1 MLWSACG
8 CSAAEPSLCAIDVP
22 LFRIHPNQ
30 WSASLLRGLALLGLV
45 SAQLSAADFWVD
57 HVEPILKEH
66 CAECHS
72 PTRSKS
78 RLDLSTFQ
86 NALRGGDRGAGF
98 VPGRPEESSLYLLLK
113 PGADPHMP
121 PKKQLSDEQLALI
134 RTGIEKLE
142 AKPAAA
148 ASSES
153 TSAPSNSSK
162 VRKPAWVP
170 PAGMAASAVI
180 DGFLERGWKT
190 RKVRPAARADDATW
204 LRRIHL
210 DLVGRIPTE
219 EEVARFQRMPARNRR
234 ETTVDGLLAH
244 SEHPRHLREM
254 FDVLW
259 LGRPTGNAEA
269 QRRDHRWNEFLEASF
284 RENRPWDGLVRDL
297 IVARPA
303 KPDQRGLV
311 QFLYERQNNPQ
322 AMAEAV
328 APLVFGVQIGCAQ
341 CHDHMVAR
349 EIKQAHY
356 WGMVAAFNRS
366 KNVDSEAGPGLAESA
381 IGGFVSFAN
390 LKKESQ
396 QARLVFFNGRSI
408 DEPWPAEGVKEV
420 DAPEKYRVAPP
431 KGKERAVAPADP
443 QFSRRQALAEAVTRD
458 NPLLARAA
466 VNRVWAMFLGRG
478 LVHPVDLMDS
488 QHAPSHP
495 ELLDWLAQDFERSG
509 YDLRRL
515 IRNLVL
521 SQAYQLDSRPAPGK
535 PPADEA
541 FARAI
546 EKPLSAEQLGRSL
559 ILATGPW
566 KADGKSGSARDDAS
580 VRRAL
585 VRDFPNL
592 FAPEYNATLQQAL
605 FLSNSPILEPLLQPQ
620 AGNLAERL
628 SALLDDKA
636 RVKTAFQAVLGRSP
650 DREEFQASLAYL
662 ADHPGQ
668 GGRSQFLWA
677 LMSGAEFQVNH

>member
-1 MLWSACG
+1 MA
-8 CSAAEPSLCAIDVP
+8 
-22 LFRIHPNQ
+22 LFRFHPSR
-30 WSASLLRGLALLGLV
+30 WSRPLLCGLALLGLV
-45 SAQLSAADFWVD
+45 STPLSAADFWAD

-66 CAECHS
+66 CVECHS

-153 TSAPSNSSK
+153 ASNSSTSLATGAVA
-162 VRKPAWVP
+162 VRKPVWVP
-170 PAGMAASAVI
+170 PAGMAPSAVI
-180 DGFLERGWKT
+180 DGFLERGWKA
-190 RKVRPAARADDATW
+190 RKMRPAARADDATW

-219 EEVARFQRMPARNRR
+219 EEVARFQRLPARKRR
-234 ETTVDGLLAH
+234 ETAVDGLLAH
-244 SEHPRHLREM
+244 PEHPRHLREM

-259 LGRPTGNAEA
+259 MGRPTGNAEA
-269 QRRDHRWNEFLEASF
+269 QRRDHHWYEFLETSF
-284 RENRPWDGLVRDL
+284 RENRPWDAMVRDL
-297 IVARPA
+297 ILARPA

-328 APLVFGVQIGCAQ
+328 APLVFGLQIGCAQ

-366 KNVDSEAGPGLAESA
+366 KNVDSDAGFGLAESA

-396 QARLVFFNGRSI
+396 QARLVFFNGRTV
-408 DEPWPAEGVKEV
+408 DEPWPAEGAKEV
-420 DAPEKYRVAPP
+420 DAPEKYRVPPP
-431 KGKERAVAPADP
+431 KNKERPPAPAEP

-535 PPADEA
+535 APADEA

-546 EKPLSAEQLGRSL
+546 EKPLSAEQLARSL
-559 ILATGPW
+559 ILAAGPW
-566 KADGKSGSARDDAS
+566 KADAKSPAAS
-580 VRRAL
+580 VTVDPTSLQRAL

-605 FLSNSPILEPLLQPQ
+605 FLSNSPVLESLLQPRS
-620 AGNLAERL
+620 GNLAERL
-628 SALLDDKA
+628 AALADDPT
-636 RVKTAFQAVLGRSP
+636 RVKTAFEAVLGRNP
-650 DREEFQASLAYL
+650 DRDELRASVAYL
-662 ADHPGQ
+662 QEHPGQ

-677 LMSGAEFQVNH
+677 LLSGAEFQVNH

>member
-1 MLWSACG
+1 M
-8 CSAAEPSLCAIDVP
+8 P
-22 LFRIHPNQ
+22 LFRLQ
-30 WSASLLRGLALLGLV
+30 SSRWSSSLLPRGGVALGLLWTR
-45 SAQLSAADFWVD
+45 LSAADFWAD

-66 CAECHS
+66 CSECHS

-98 VPGRPEESSLYLLLK
+98 VPGRPDESSLYLLLK

-121 PKKQLSDEQLALI
+121 PKKQLSDDQMALI
-134 RTGIEKLE
+134 RTGIEKLK
-142 AKPAAA
+142 ASPAAA
-148 ASSES
+148 PSPES
-153 TSAPSNSSK
+153 GKSGPGAQSGLAKSATAK
-162 VRKPAWVP
+162 VVKPIWVP
-170 PAGMAASAVI
+170 PAGMAAPEVI
-180 DGFLERGWKT
+180 DGFLERGWKA

-210 DLVGRIPTE
+210 DLVGRIPTAE
-219 EEVARFQRMPARNRR
+219 EIARFERLPSKTRR
-234 ETTVDGLLAH
+234 QTVVDELLAH
-244 SEHPRHLREM
+244 PEHPRHLREM

-259 LGRPTGNAEA
+259 MGRPSGKAEA
-269 QRRDHRWNEFLEASF
+269 QRRDHRWPEFLETAF
-284 RENRPWDGLVRDL
+284 RENRPWDELVRDL
-297 IVARPA
+297 IVARPSR
-303 KPDQRGLV
+303 PEQRGLV

-396 QARLVFFNGRSI
+396 QARLVFFNGRSV
-408 DEPWPAEGVKEV
+408 DEPWPAEGAKEL
-420 DAPEKYRVAPP
+420 DAPDKYRVAPP
-431 KGKERAVAPADP
+431 KDKERPQAPAEP
-443 QFSRRQALAEAVTRD
+443 RFSRRQALAEAVTRG

-466 VNRVWAMFLGRG
+466 VNRVWAMLLGRG

-488 QHAPSHP
+488 QHPPSHP
-495 ELLDWLAQDFERSG
+495 ELLDWLAKDFERSG

-521 SQAYQLDSRPAPGK
+521 TRAYQLESRPASGK
-535 PPADEA
+535 APADEA
-541 FARAI
+541 FARAL

-559 ILATGPW
+559 WLATGPW
-566 KADGKSGSARDDAS
+566 TAEGVSGSALDEAML
-580 VRRAL
+580 RRAL
-585 VRDFPNL
+585 VRDFPNV
-592 FAPEYNATLQQAL
+592 FAPEYNATLQQAM
-605 FLSNSPILEPLLQPQ
+605 FLSNSPVLEPLFQPR
-620 AGNLAERL
+620 AGNLAARL
-628 SALLDDKA
+628 ADFTDDAA
-636 RVKTAFQAVLGRSP
+636 RVRAAFRAVLGRSP
-650 DREEFQASLAYL
+650 DREELQASVAYL
-662 ADHPGQ
+662 ASHPGQ
-668 GGRSQFLWA
+668 GGRTQLLWA
-677 LMSGAEFQVNH
+677 LLTGAEFQVNH

>member
-1 MLWSACG
+1 M
-8 CSAAEPSLCAIDVP
+8 P
-22 LFRIHPNQ
+22 LFRLQ
-30 WSASLLRGLALLGLV
+30 SSRWSRWSSSLLLRGAVALGFIGMR
-45 SAQLSAADFWVD
+45 LSAADFWAD

-66 CAECHS
+66 CVECHS

-153 TSAPSNSSK
+153 ASNSSTSLATGASV
-162 VRKPAWVP
+162 VRKPVWVP
-170 PAGMAASAVI
+170 PADMAPSAVI
-180 DGFLERGWKT
+180 DGFLERGWKA

-219 EEVARFQRMPARNRR
+219 EEVARFQRLPARKRR

-244 SEHPRHLREM
+244 PEHPRHLREM

-259 LGRPTGNAEA
+259 MGRPTGNAEA
-269 QRRDHRWNEFLEASF
+269 QRRDHHWYEFLETSF
-284 RENRPWDGLVRDL
+284 RENRPWDAMVRDL

-303 KPDQRGLV
+303 KPEQRGLV

-328 APLVFGVQIGCAQ
+328 APLVFGLQIGCAQ

-366 KNVDSEAGPGLAESA
+366 KNVDSDAGFGLAESA

-396 QARLVFFNGRSI
+396 QARLVFFNGRTV
-408 DEPWPAEGVKEV
+408 DEPWPADGTKEV
-420 DAPEKYRVAPP
+420 DAPEKYRVPPP
-431 KGKERAVAPADP
+431 KNKERPPAPAEP

-495 ELLDWLAQDFERSG
+495 ELLDWLAHDFERSG

-535 PPADEA
+535 APADEA

-546 EKPLSAEQLGRSL
+546 EKPLSAEQLARSL
-559 ILATGPW
+559 ILAAGPW
-566 KADGKSGSARDDAS
+566 KADAKSPAAS
-580 VRRAL
+580 VTVDPTSLQRAL

-605 FLSNSPILEPLLQPQ
+605 FLSNSPVLESLLQPRP
-620 AGNLAERL
+620 GNLAERL
-628 SALLDDKA
+628 ADLADDPT
-636 RVKTAFQAVLGRSP
+636 RVKTAFQAVLGRNP
-650 DREEFQASLAYL
+650 DRDELRASVAYL
-662 ADHPGQ
+662 QEHPGQ

-677 LMSGAEFQVNH
+677 LLSGAEFQVNH

>member
-1 MLWSACG
+1 M
-8 CSAAEPSLCAIDVP
+8 P
-22 LFRIHPNQ
+22 LFRLQ
-30 WSASLLRGLALLGLV
+30 SSRWSRWSSSLRLRGVVALGLLGLR
-45 SAQLSAADFWVD
+45 LSAADFWAD

-66 CAECHS
+66 CVECHS

-142 AKPAAA
+142 AKPAAS

-153 TSAPSNSSK
+153 AAHSSTTLATGALV
-162 VRKPAWVP
+162 VRKPVWLP
-170 PAGMAASAVI
+170 PAGMAPSAVI
-180 DGFLERGWKT
+180 DGFLERGWKA

-219 EEVARFQRMPARNRR
+219 EEVARFQRLPARKRR

-244 SEHPRHLREM
+244 PEHPRHLREM

-259 LGRPTGNAEA
+259 MGRPTGNAEA
-269 QRRDHRWNEFLEASF
+269 QRRDHHWYEFLETSF
-284 RENRPWDGLVRDL
+284 RENRPWDAMVRDL

-303 KPDQRGLV
+303 KPEQRGLV

-328 APLVFGVQIGCAQ
+328 APLVFGLQIGCAQ

-366 KNVDSEAGPGLAESA
+366 KNVDSDAGFGLAESA

-396 QARLVFFNGRSI
+396 QARLVFFNGRTV
-408 DEPWPAEGVKEV
+408 DEPWPAEGTKEV
-420 DAPEKYRVAPP
+420 DAPEKYRVPPP
-431 KGKERAVAPADP
+431 KNKERPPAPAEP

-495 ELLDWLAQDFERSG
+495 ELLDWLAHDFERSG

-535 PPADEA
+535 APPDEA

-546 EKPLSAEQLGRSL
+546 EKPLSAEQLARSL
-559 ILATGPW
+559 ILAAGPR
-566 KADGKSGSARDDAS
+566 KADGKSPAAS
-580 VRRAL
+580 VTVDPTSLQRAL
-585 VRDFPNL
+585 VRDFPNI

-605 FLSNSPILEPLLQPQ
+605 FLSNSPVLESLLQPRS
-620 AGNLAERL
+620 GNLAERL
-628 SALLDDKA
+628 AGLADDPT
-636 RVKTAFQAVLGRSP
+636 RVKTAFQTVLGRSP
-650 DREEFQASLAYL
+650 DRDELRASVAYL
-662 ADHPGQ
+662 QEHPGQ

-677 LMSGAEFQVNH
+677 LLSGAEFQVNH

>member
-1 MLWSACG
+1 
-8 CSAAEPSLCAIDVP
+8 
-22 LFRIHPNQ
+22 
-30 WSASLLRGLALLGLV
+30 LALLGLV
-45 SAQLSAADFWVD
+45 SAPLSAADFWAD

-66 CAECHS
+66 CVECHS

-153 TSAPSNSSK
+153 ASNSLTSLATGASV
-162 VRKPAWVP
+162 VRKPVWVP
-170 PAGMAASAVI
+170 PAGMAPSAVI
-180 DGFLERGWKT
+180 DGFLERGWKA

-219 EEVARFQRMPARNRR
+219 EEVARFQRLPARKRR

-244 SEHPRHLREM
+244 PEHPRHLREM

-259 LGRPTGNAEA
+259 MGRPTGNAEA
-269 QRRDHRWNEFLEASF
+269 QRRDHHWYEFLETSF
-284 RENRPWDGLVRDL
+284 RENRPWDAMVRDL

-303 KPDQRGLV
+303 KPEQRGLV

-328 APLVFGVQIGCAQ
+328 APLVFGLQIGCAQ

-366 KNVDSEAGPGLAESA
+366 KNVDSDAGFGLAESA

-396 QARLVFFNGRSI
+396 QARLVFFNGRTV

-420 DAPEKYRVAPP
+420 DAPEKYRVPPP
-431 KGKERAVAPADP
+431 KNKERPPAPAEP

-495 ELLDWLAQDFERSG
+495 ELLDWLAHDFERSG

-535 PPADEA
+535 APTDEA

-546 EKPLSAEQLGRSL
+546 EKPLSAEQLARSL
-559 ILATGPW
+559 ILAAGPW
-566 KADGKSGSARDDAS
+566 KANAKSPAAS
-580 VRRAL
+580 VTVDPTSLQRAL

-605 FLSNSPILEPLLQPQ
+605 FLSNSPVLESLLQPRP
-620 AGNLAERL
+620 GNLAERL
-628 SALLDDKA
+628 ADLADDPT
-636 RVKTAFQAVLGRSP
+636 RVKTAFQAVLGRNP
-650 DREEFQASLAYL
+650 DRDELRASVAYL
-662 ADHPGQ
+662 QEHPGQ

-677 LMSGAEFQVNH
+677 LLSGAEFQVNH

>member
-1 MLWSACG
+1 
-8 CSAAEPSLCAIDVP
+8 
-22 LFRIHPNQ
+22 
-30 WSASLLRGLALLGLV
+30 LALLGLV
-45 SAQLSAADFWVD
+45 SAPLSAADFWAD

-66 CAECHS
+66 CVECHS

-153 TSAPSNSSK
+153 AAHSSTSLATGAVA
-162 VRKPAWVP
+162 VRKPVWVP
-170 PAGMAASAVI
+170 PAGMAPSAVI
-180 DGFLERGWKT
+180 DGFLERGWKA

-219 EEVARFQRMPARNRR
+219 EDVARFQRLPARKRR

-244 SEHPRHLREM
+244 PEHPRHLREM

-259 LGRPTGNAEA
+259 MGRPTGNAEA
-269 QRRDHRWNEFLEASF
+269 QRRDHHWYEFLETSF
-284 RENRPWDGLVRDL
+284 RENRPWDAMVRDL

-303 KPDQRGLV
+303 KPEQRGLV

-328 APLVFGVQIGCAQ
+328 APLVFGLQIGCAQ

-366 KNVDSEAGPGLAESA
+366 KNVDSDAGFGLAESA

-396 QARLVFFNGRSI
+396 QARLVFFNGRTV
-408 DEPWPAEGVKEV
+408 DEPWPADGTKEV
-420 DAPEKYRVAPP
+420 DAPEKYRVPPP
-431 KGKERAVAPADP
+431 KNKERPPAPAEP

-495 ELLDWLAQDFERSG
+495 ELLDWLAQDFEHNG

-535 PPADEA
+535 APADEA

-546 EKPLSAEQLGRSL
+546 EKPLSAEQLARSL
-559 ILATGPW
+559 ILAAGPW
-566 KADGKSGSARDDAS
+566 KADAKSPAAS
-580 VRRAL
+580 VTVDPTSLQRAL

-605 FLSNSPILEPLLQPQ
+605 FLSNSPVLESMLQPRS
-620 AGNLAERL
+620 GNLAERL
-628 SALLDDKA
+628 AGLADDST
-636 RVKTAFQAVLGRSP
+636 RVKTAFEAVLGRNP
-650 DREEFQASLAYL
+650 DRDELRASVAYL
-662 ADHPGQ
+662 QEHPGQ
-668 GGRSQFLWA
+668 GGWSQFLWA
-677 LMSGAEFQVNH
+677 LLSGAEFQVNH

>member
-1 MLWSACG
+1 M
-8 CSAAEPSLCAIDVP
+8 
-22 LFRIHPNQ
+22 R
-30 WSASLLRGLALLGLV
+30 
-45 SAQLSAADFWVD
+45 LSAADFWAD

-66 CAECHS
+66 CVECHS

-121 PKKQLSDEQLALI
+121 PKKQLSDDQMALI

-142 AKPAAA
+142 AKPAAS

-153 TSAPSNSSK
+153 ASNSSPSLATGAVA
-162 VRKPAWVP
+162 VRKPLWVP
-170 PAGMAASAVI
+170 PAGMAPSAVI
-180 DGFLERGWKT
+180 DGFLERGWKA

-219 EEVARFQRMPARNRR
+219 EEVARFQRLPARKRR

-244 SEHPRHLREM
+244 PEHPRHLREM

-259 LGRPTGNAEA
+259 MGRPTGNAEA
-269 QRRDHRWNEFLEASF
+269 QRRDHRWYEFLETSF
-284 RENRPWDGLVRDL
+284 RENRPWDAMVRDL

-303 KPDQRGLV
+303 KPEQRGLV

-328 APLVFGVQIGCAQ
+328 APLVFGLQIGCAQ

-366 KNVDSEAGPGLAESA
+366 KNVESEAGFGLAESA

-396 QARLVFFNGRSI
+396 QARLVFFNGRTV
-408 DEPWPAEGVKEV
+408 DEPWPADGIKEV
-420 DAPEKYRVAPP
+420 DAPEKYRVPPP
-431 KGKERAVAPADP
+431 KNKERPPAPAEP
-443 QFSRRQALAEAVTRD
+443 QFSRREALAEAVTRD

-495 ELLDWLAQDFERSG
+495 ELLDWLAHDFERSG

-535 PPADEA
+535 APPDEA

-546 EKPLSAEQLGRSL
+546 EKPLSAEQLARSL
-559 ILATGPW
+559 ILAAGPW
-566 KADGKSGSARDDAS
+566 KADAKSPAAS
-580 VRRAL
+580 VTVDPTSLQRAL

-605 FLSNSPILEPLLQPQ
+605 FLSNSPVLESLLQPRS
-620 AGNLAERL
+620 GNLAERL
-628 SALLDDKA
+628 AGLADDPT
-636 RVKTAFQAVLGRSP
+636 RVKTAFQAVLGRNP
-650 DREEFQASLAYL
+650 DRDELRASVAYL
-662 ADHPGQ
+662 QEHPGQ

-677 LMSGAEFQVNH
+677 LLSGAEFQVNH

>member
-1 MLWSACG
+1 
-8 CSAAEPSLCAIDVP
+8 
-22 LFRIHPNQ
+22 
-30 WSASLLRGLALLGLV
+30 
-45 SAQLSAADFWVD
+45 
-57 HVEPILKEH
+57 
-66 CAECHS
+66 
-72 PTRSKS
+72 
-78 RLDLSTFQ
+78 
-86 NALRGGDRGAGF
+86 
-98 VPGRPEESSLYLLLK
+98 
-113 PGADPHMP
+113 
-121 PKKQLSDEQLALI
+121 
-134 RTGIEKLE
+134 
-142 AKPAAA
+142 
-148 ASSES
+148 
-153 TSAPSNSSK
+153 
-162 VRKPAWVP
+162 
-170 PAGMAASAVI
+170 
-180 DGFLERGWKT
+180 
-190 RKVRPAARADDATW
+190 
-204 LRRIHL
+204 L

-219 EEVARFQRMPARNRR
+219 EDVARFQRLPARKRR

-244 SEHPRHLREM
+244 PEHPRHLREM

-259 LGRPTGNAEA
+259 MGRPTGNAEA
-269 QRRDHRWNEFLEASF
+269 QRRDHHWYEFLETSF
-284 RENRPWDGLVRDL
+284 RENRPWDAMVRDL

-328 APLVFGVQIGCAQ
+328 APLVFGLQIGCAQ

-366 KNVDSEAGPGLAESA
+366 KNVDSDAGFGLAESA

-396 QARLVFFNGRSI
+396 QARLVFFNGRTV

-420 DAPEKYRVAPP
+420 DAPEKYRVPPP
-431 KGKERAVAPADP
+431 KNKERPLAPAEP

-495 ELLDWLAQDFERSG
+495 ELLDWLAHDFERSG

-535 PPADEA
+535 APADEA

-546 EKPLSAEQLGRSL
+546 EKPLSAEQLARSL
-559 ILATGPW
+559 ILAAGPW
-566 KADGKSGSARDDAS
+566 KADAKSPAALVTVDPTSLQ
-580 VRRAL
+580 RAL

-605 FLSNSPILEPLLQPQ
+605 FLSNSPVLESMLQPRS
-620 AGNLAERL
+620 GNLAERL
-628 SALLDDKA
+628 AGLADDST
-636 RVKTAFQAVLGRSP
+636 RVKTAFEAVLGRDP
-650 DREEFQASLAYL
+650 DRDELRASVAYL
-662 ADHPGQ
+662 QEHPGQ

-677 LMSGAEFQVNH
+677 LLSGAEFQVNH

>member
-1 MLWSACG
+1 M
-8 CSAAEPSLCAIDVP
+8 P
-22 LFRIHPNQ
+22 LFRLQ
-30 WSASLLRGLALLGLV
+30 SSRWSRWSSSLRLRGVVALGLLGLR
-45 SAQLSAADFWVD
+45 LSAADFWAD

-66 CAECHS
+66 CVECHS

-153 TSAPSNSSK
+153 ASNSSTALATGAVA
-162 VRKPAWVP
+162 VRKPVWVP
-170 PAGMAASAVI
+170 PAGMAPLAVI
-180 DGFLERGWKT
+180 DGFLERGWKA

-219 EEVARFQRMPARNRR
+219 EEVARFQRLPARKRR

-244 SEHPRHLREM
+244 PEHPRHLREM

-259 LGRPTGNAEA
+259 MGRPTGNAEA
-269 QRRDHRWNEFLEASF
+269 QRRDHRWYEFLETSF
-284 RENRPWDGLVRDL
+284 RENRPWDAMVRDL

-303 KPDQRGLV
+303 KPEQRGLV

-328 APLVFGVQIGCAQ
+328 APLVFGLQIGCAQ

-366 KNVDSEAGPGLAESA
+366 KNVESEAGFGLAESA

-396 QARLVFFNGRSI
+396 QARLVFFNGRTV
-408 DEPWPAEGVKEV
+408 DEPWPADGIKEV
-420 DAPEKYRVAPP
+420 DAPEKYRVPPP
-431 KGKERAVAPADP
+431 KNKERPPAPAEP

-495 ELLDWLAQDFERSG
+495 ELLDWLAHDFERSG

-535 PPADEA
+535 APADEA

-546 EKPLSAEQLGRSL
+546 EKPLSAEQLARSL
-559 ILATGPW
+559 ILAAGPW
-566 KADGKSGSARDDAS
+566 KADSKSPAAS
-580 VRRAL
+580 VTVDPTSLQRAL

-605 FLSNSPILEPLLQPQ
+605 FLSNSPVLESLLQPRP
-620 AGNLAERL
+620 GNLAERL
-628 SALLDDKA
+628 AGLADDPT
-636 RVKTAFQAVLGRSP
+636 RVKTAFQAVLGRNP
-650 DREEFQASLAYL
+650 DRDELRASVAYL
-662 ADHPGQ
+662 QEHPGQ

-677 LMSGAEFQVNH
+677 LLSGAEFQVNH

>member
-1 MLWSACG
+1 
-8 CSAAEPSLCAIDVP
+8 
-22 LFRIHPNQ
+22 
-30 WSASLLRGLALLGLV
+30 LGLV
-45 SAQLSAADFWVD
+45 SAPLSAADFWAD

-66 CAECHS
+66 CVECHS

-153 TSAPSNSSK
+153 ASNSSTSLATGAVA
-162 VRKPAWVP
+162 VRKPVWVP
-170 PAGMAASAVI
+170 PAGMAPSAVI
-180 DGFLERGWKT
+180 DGFLERGWKA
-190 RKVRPAARADDATW
+190 RKMRPAARADDATW

-219 EEVARFQRMPARNRR
+219 EEVARFQRLPARKRR

-244 SEHPRHLREM
+244 PEHPRHLREM

-259 LGRPTGNAEA
+259 MGRPTGNAEA
-269 QRRDHRWNEFLEASF
+269 QRRDHRWYEFLETSF
-284 RENRPWDGLVRDL
+284 RENRPWDAMVRDL
-297 IVARPA
+297 ILARPA

-328 APLVFGVQIGCAQ
+328 APLVFGLQIGCAQ

-366 KNVDSEAGPGLAESA
+366 KNVDSDAGFGLAESA

-396 QARLVFFNGRSI
+396 QARLVFFNGRTVN
-408 DEPWPAEGVKEV
+408 EPWPADGTKEV
-420 DAPEKYRVAPP
+420 DAPEKYRVPPP
-431 KGKERAVAPADP
+431 KNKERPPAPAEP

-495 ELLDWLAQDFERSG
+495 ELLDWLAQDFEHNG

-535 PPADEA
+535 APADEA

-546 EKPLSAEQLGRSL
+546 EKPLSAEQLARSL
-559 ILATGPW
+559 ILAAGPW
-566 KADGKSGSARDDAS
+566 KADVKSPAAS
-580 VRRAL
+580 VTVDPTSLQRVL

-592 FAPEYNATLQQAL
+592 LAPEYNATLQQAL
-605 FLSNSPILEPLLQPQ
+605 FLSNSPVLESLLQPRP
-620 AGNLAERL
+620 GNLAERL
-628 SALLDDKA
+628 ADLADDPT
-636 RVKTAFQAVLGRSP
+636 RVKTAFQAVLGRNP
-650 DREEFQASLAYL
+650 DRDELRASVAYL
-662 ADHPGQ
+662 QEHPGQ

-677 LMSGAEFQVNH
+677 LLSGAEFQVNH

>member
-1 MLWSACG
+1 
-8 CSAAEPSLCAIDVP
+8 
-22 LFRIHPNQ
+22 
-30 WSASLLRGLALLGLV
+30 LALLGLV
-45 SAQLSAADFWVD
+45 SAPLSAADFWAD

-66 CAECHS
+66 CVECHS

-148 ASSES
+148 ASTES
-153 TSAPSNSSK
+153 ASNSSTSLATGASV
-162 VRKPAWVP
+162 VRKPVWVP
-170 PAGMAASAVI
+170 PADMAPSAVI
-180 DGFLERGWKT
+180 DGFLERGWKA

-219 EEVARFQRMPARNRR
+219 EEVARFQRLPARKRR

-244 SEHPRHLREM
+244 PEHPRHLREM

-259 LGRPTGNAEA
+259 MGRPTGNAEA
-269 QRRDHRWNEFLEASF
+269 QRRDHHWYEFLETSF
-284 RENRPWDGLVRDL
+284 RENRPWDAMVRDL

-328 APLVFGVQIGCAQ
+328 APLVFGLQIGCAQ

-366 KNVDSEAGPGLAESA
+366 KNVDSDAGFGLAESA

-396 QARLVFFNGRSI
+396 QARLVFFNGRTV

-420 DAPEKYRVAPP
+420 DAPEKYRVPPP
-431 KGKERAVAPADP
+431 KNKERPLAPAEP

-495 ELLDWLAQDFERSG
+495 ELLDWLAHDFERSG

-535 PPADEA
+535 APADEA

-546 EKPLSAEQLGRSL
+546 EKPLSAEQLARSL
-559 ILATGPW
+559 ILAAGPR
-566 KADGKSGSARDDAS
+566 KADAKSPAAS
-580 VRRAL
+580 VTVDPTSLQRAL

-605 FLSNSPILEPLLQPQ
+605 FLSNSPVLESLLQPRS
-620 AGNLAERL
+620 GNLAERL
-628 SALLDDKA
+628 AGLADDPT

-650 DREEFQASLAYL
+650 DRDELRVSVAYL
-662 ADHPGQ
+662 QEHPGQ

-677 LMSGAEFQVNH
+677 LLSGAEFQVNH

>member
-1 MLWSACG
+1 MS
-8 CSAAEPSLCAIDVP
+8 
-22 LFRIHPNQ
+22 LFRIQ
-30 WSASLLRGLALLGLV
+30 SSRWSSAPLLRGVVALGVGLV
-45 SAQLSAADFWVD
+45 GARLSAADFWAD

-66 CAECHS
+66 CLECHS

-98 VPGRPEESSLYLLLK
+98 VPGRPDESSLYLLLK

-121 PKKQLSDEQLALI
+121 PKKQLSDDQIALI
-134 RTGIEKLE
+134 RTGIEKLKAPPAAAPSTE
-142 AKPAAA
+142 SGKPGPGAQAGLAKPAAA
-148 ASSES
+148 
-153 TSAPSNSSK
+153 K
-162 VRKPAWVP
+162 VVKPIWVP
-170 PAGMAASAVI
+170 PAGMAAPEVI
-180 DGFLERGWKT
+180 DGFLERGWKA

-210 DLVGRIPTE
+210 DLVGRIPTAE
-219 EEVARFQRMPARNRR
+219 EIDRFELLPLKTRR
-234 ETTVDGLLAH
+234 QTVVDGLLAH
-244 SEHPRHLREM
+244 PEHPRHLREV

-259 LGRPTGNAEA
+259 MGRPSAKAEA
-269 QRRDHRWNEFLEASF
+269 QRRDHRWPEFLEASF
-284 RENRPWDGLVRDL
+284 RGNRPWDELVRDL
-297 IVARPA
+297 IVARPSG
-303 KPDQRGLV
+303 PGQRGLV

-396 QARLVFFNGRSI
+396 QARLVFFNGSRV
-408 DEPWPAEGVKEV
+408 DEPWPAEGAKEP

-431 KGKERAVAPADP
+431 KDKQRPAVPAEP
-443 QFSRRQALAEAVTRD
+443 HFSRRQALAEAVTRG

-466 VNRVWAMFLGRG
+466 VNRVWALLLGRG

-488 QHAPSHP
+488 QHPPSHP
-495 ELLDWLAQDFERSG
+495 ELLDWLAKDFERSG

-521 SQAYQLDSRPAPGK
+521 TRAYQLDSRPAPGK
-535 PPADEA
+535 PPADDA
-541 FARAI
+541 FARAL
-546 EKPLSAEQLGRSL
+546 EKPLSAEQLALSL
-559 ILATGPW
+559 ELATGPW
-566 KADGKSGSARDDAS
+566 ILPERASTAIKHPGVDAAS
-580 VRRAL
+580 LQRAL
-585 VRDFPNL
+585 VRDFPDVC
-592 FAPEYNATLQQAL
+592 APEYNATLQQAM
-605 FLSNSPILEPLLQPQ
+605 FLSNSPILEPLFRPY
-620 AGNLAERL
+620 AGNLADRLTDLPDER
-628 SALLDDKA
+628 A
-636 RVKTAFQAVLGRSP
+636 RVREAFRAILGRVP
-650 DREEFQASLAYL
+650 DREELQAGVGYL
-662 ADHPGQ
+662 RSHPGS
-668 GGRSQFLWA
+668 GGASQFLWA
-677 LMSGAEFQVNH
+677 LVSGAEFQVNH

>member
-1 MLWSACG
+1 
-8 CSAAEPSLCAIDVP
+8 
-22 LFRIHPNQ
+22 
-30 WSASLLRGLALLGLV
+30 LGLV
-45 SAQLSAADFWVD
+45 SARLSAADFWAD

-66 CAECHS
+66 CVECHS

-134 RTGIEKLE
+134 RTGIEKLQ
-142 AKPAAA
+142 AKPVAA

-153 TSAPSNSSK
+153 ASNSSTTSATGTLA
-162 VRKPAWVP
+162 VRKPVWVP
-170 PAGMAASAVI
+170 PAGMAPSAVI
-180 DGFLERGWKT
+180 DGFLERGWKA
-190 RKVRPAARADDATW
+190 RKVRSAARADDASW

-219 EEVARFQRMPARNRR
+219 EEVARFQRLPARKRR

-244 SEHPRHLREM
+244 PEHPRHLREM

-259 LGRPTGNAEA
+259 MGRPTGNAEA
-269 QRRDHRWNEFLEASF
+269 ERRDHHWYEFLETSF
-284 RENRPWDGLVRDL
+284 RENRPWDAMVRDL
-297 IVARPA
+297 ILARPA

-328 APLVFGVQIGCAQ
+328 APLVFGLQIGCAQ

-366 KNVDSEAGPGLAESA
+366 KNVDSDAGFGLAESA

-396 QARLVFFNGRSI
+396 QARLVFFNGRTV
-408 DEPWPAEGVKEV
+408 DEPWPAEGAKEV
-420 DAPEKYRVAPP
+420 DAPEKYRVPP
-431 KGKERAVAPADP
+431 PQNKERPLAPAEP
-443 QFSRRQALAEAVTRD
+443 QFSRRQALAEAVTRG

-535 PPADEA
+535 APADEA

-546 EKPLSAEQLGRSL
+546 EKPLSAEQLARSL
-559 ILATGPW
+559 ILAAGPW
-566 KADGKSGSARDDAS
+566 KADAKSPAAAGSADVATTQ
-580 VRRAL
+580 RAL

-605 FLSNSPILEPLLQPQ
+605 FLSNSPVLESLLQPRP
-620 AGNLAERL
+620 GNLAERL
-628 SALLDDKA
+628 AALADDPT

-650 DREEFQASLAYL
+650 DRDELRASVAYL
-662 ADHPGQ
+662 QEHPGQ

-677 LMSGAEFQVNH
+677 LLSGAEFQVNH

>member
-1 MLWSACG
+1 
-8 CSAAEPSLCAIDVP
+8 
-22 LFRIHPNQ
+22 
-30 WSASLLRGLALLGLV
+30 LGLV
-45 SAQLSAADFWVD
+45 SAPLSAADFWAD

-66 CAECHS
+66 CVECHS

-153 TSAPSNSSK
+153 ASNSSTSLATGASV
-162 VRKPAWVP
+162 VRKPVWVP
-170 PAGMAASAVI
+170 PADMAPSAVI
-180 DGFLERGWKT
+180 DGFLERGWKA

-219 EEVARFQRMPARNRR
+219 EEVARFQRLPARKRR

-244 SEHPRHLREM
+244 PEHPRHLREM

-259 LGRPTGNAEA
+259 MGRPTGNAEA
-269 QRRDHRWNEFLEASF
+269 QRRDHRWYEFLETSF
-284 RENRPWDGLVRDL
+284 RENRPWDAMVRDL

-303 KPDQRGLV
+303 KPEQRGLV

-328 APLVFGVQIGCAQ
+328 APLVFGLQIGCAQ

-366 KNVDSEAGPGLAESA
+366 KNVDSDAGFGLAESA

-396 QARLVFFNGRSI
+396 QARLVFFNGRTV
-408 DEPWPAEGVKEV
+408 DEPWPADGTKEV
-420 DAPEKYRVAPP
+420 DAPEKYRVPPP
-431 KGKERAVAPADP
+431 KNKERPPAPAEP

-495 ELLDWLAQDFERSG
+495 ELLDWLAHDFERSG

-535 PPADEA
+535 APTDEA

-546 EKPLSAEQLGRSL
+546 EKPLSAEQLARSL
-559 ILATGPW
+559 ILAAGPW
-566 KADGKSGSARDDAS
+566 KANAKSPAAS
-580 VRRAL
+580 VTVDPTSLQRAL

-605 FLSNSPILEPLLQPQ
+605 FLSNSPVLESLLQPRP
-620 AGNLAERL
+620 GNLAERL
-628 SALLDDKA
+628 ADLADDPT
-636 RVKTAFQAVLGRSP
+636 RVKTAFQAVLGRNP
-650 DREEFQASLAYL
+650 DRDELRASVAYL
-662 ADHPGQ
+662 QEHPGQ

-677 LMSGAEFQVNH
+677 LLSGAEFQVNH

>member
-1 MLWSACG
+1 MA
-8 CSAAEPSLCAIDVP
+8 
-22 LFRIHPNQ
+22 LFRFHSSR
-30 WSASLLRGLALLGLV
+30 WSRPLLCGWAWLGLV
-45 SAQLSAADFWVD
+45 SASLSAADFWAD

-148 ASSES
+148 APTE
-153 TSAPSNSSK
+153 TASNSSTASAMGALA
-162 VRKPAWVP
+162 VRKPVWVP
-170 PAGMAASAVI
+170 PAGMAPSAVI
-180 DGFLERGWKT
+180 DGFLERGWKA

-219 EEVARFQRMPARNRR
+219 EEAARFQRLPARKRR

-244 SEHPRHLREM
+244 PEHPRHLREM

-259 LGRPTGNAEA
+259 MGRPTGNAEA
-269 QRRDHRWNEFLEASF
+269 QRRDHRWYEFLETSF
-284 RENRPWDGLVRDL
+284 RENRPWDAMVRDL

-328 APLVFGVQIGCAQ
+328 APLVFGLQIGCAQ

-366 KNVDSEAGPGLAESA
+366 KNVDSDAGFGLAESA

-396 QARLVFFNGRSI
+396 QARLVFFNGRTV
-408 DEPWPAEGVKEV
+408 DEPWPAEGAKEV
-420 DAPEKYRVAPP
+420 DAPDKYRVPPP
-431 KGKERAVAPADP
+431 KNKERPPAPAEP
-443 QFSRRQALAEAVTRD
+443 QFSRRQALAEAVTRG

-495 ELLDWLAQDFERSG
+495 ELLDWLAQDFEHSG
-509 YDLRRL
+509 YDVRRL

-521 SQAYQLDSRPAPGK
+521 SRAYQLDSRPAPGK
-535 PPADEA
+535 APADEA

-546 EKPLSAEQLGRSL
+546 EKPLSAEQLARSL
-559 ILATGPW
+559 ILAAGPW
-566 KADGKSGSARDDAS
+566 KADAKSPAAS
-580 VRRAL
+580 VTLDPTSLQRAL

-605 FLSNSPILEPLLQPQ
+605 FLSNSPVLESLLQPRP
-620 AGNLAERL
+620 GNLAERL
-628 SALLDDKA
+628 AALADDPT

-650 DREEFQASLAYL
+650 DRDELRASVAYL
-662 ADHPGQ
+662 QEHPGQ

-677 LMSGAEFQVNH
+677 LLSGAEFQVNH